1 MRKRKNNLFGRVSLL
16 LIRVPLP
23 FMALALSLL
32 CLPSCETTDT
42 EKKPSETTRLFP
54 APADAVAPHPET
66 LQEEAVKVGGAAGSE
81 ARSQTLA
88 DDLKRFERRPV
99 SVGKGSGT
107 KTEDASDTDIKASSE
122 VLGGDPGEEIP
133 VLLDFDAV
141 PIRDAVAVFAETLGF
156 DYAVDP
162 EARGTVTLS
171 VQDSAA
177 QDKKE
182 KMSRGDLWRL
192 FQAILRMSGA
202 YCSNEDG
209 VVRVAPLLKL
219 PKGRATLRHATPDG
233 APNVEVELIA
243 PRNISSSE
251 LAAGI
256 ADFLSDGAK
265 ATVLRNG
272 ELLLV
277 TDTATNMEKIL
288 SVVNLLDSDT
298 RLRWERAV
306 LRCANVSST
315 QIVDELAGILPVLGF
330 PVSVD
335 NAVPEAGTVHLA
347 GVDRLGVVVASAA
360 NREAIDEVR
369 RWVALLDRA
378 DVGEQEQLYV
388 YKVVNGRAE
397 DLLLALS
404 TVFNI
409 EEGLSMTATSTSK
422 RNASLGASYTNAT
435 QNPGSASAGGTKSV
449 TKQIASGNTRSTAET
464 GETETV
470 FTTPVNVFADGRNNR
485 LVIRTTPRT
494 YAMMK
499 ALLRRLDT
507 IPTQVLLQVLIAE
520 VRLSENMQFG
530 VEFSGVSD
538 ISNKNVNFGTNYSGL
553 IPQTPRTD
561 GEYGFKYLITSGE
574 NKYAYIRGLAGTGNF
589 KILSSPQL
597 AAISG
602 TEASFVVGR
611 EIPIATR
618 TLSEPNSTNT
628 LTTSNEI
635 EYKNI
640 GIILNITPQ
649 VTEGGLITL
658 DLSQIV
664 SNQGENIQVGGHW
677 YPSFINRQVET
688 SLTMHDGETVM
699 VSGIIQETDRSNND
713 SMPFIARIPLLA
725 TLLGYTTAEKERT
738 ELLIMITPTIISK
751 ETSLQ
756 QMIERYKKSVAMIHE
771 FNDSIKDGKDGPED
785 GNGGKG
791 DTGDGSGD

>member
-1 MRKRKNNLFGRVSLL
+1 MIANL
-16 LIRVPLP
+16 
-23 FMALALSLL
+23 ALAAFITAT
-32 CLPSCETTDT
+32 SCETTDS
-42 EKKPSETTRLFP
+42 EKKKPTSSQLFP
-54 APADAVAPHPET
+54 PPADAIAPQPESI
-66 LQEEAVKVGGAAGSE
+66 EKEAVKLATAKNE
-81 ARSQTLA
+81 ARRALSEELNT
-88 DDLKRFERRPV
+88 FERRPIAGNGNPQE
-99 SVGKGSGT
+99 SNTQEKQNEKQPPTILGR
-107 KTEDASDTDIKASSE
+107 DAE
-122 VLGGDPGEEIP
+122 EEIP
-133 VLLDFDAV
+133 VFFDFDAV
-141 PIRDAVAVFAETLGF
+141 PIRDVVSVFAETLGF
-156 DYAVDP
+156 NYAVDS
-162 EARGTVTLS
+162 ETRGTITLK
-171 VQDSAA
+171 VQDPTA
-177 QDKKE
+177 QDKKA
-182 KMSRGDLWRL
+182 KMNRGDIWKL

-202 YCSNEDG
+202 YCSTQKN
-209 VVRVAPLLKL
+209 VVRVAPLMKL
-219 PKGRATLRHATPDG
+219 PKGHTTIKNDED
-233 APNVEVELIA
+233 PNVEVELLA
-243 PRNISSSE
+243 PQNISSAE

-272 ELLLV
+272 DLILL
-277 TDTATNMEKIL
+277 TDTATNMKKIL
-288 SVVNLLDSDT
+288 EIVKLLDSDV
-298 RLRWERAV
+298 RLRWKRAV
-306 LRCANVSST
+306 LRCANVSSA

-330 PVSVD
+330 PVSLD
-335 NAVPEAGTVHLA
+335 AAAPEAGTVHLA
-347 GVDRLGVVVASAA
+347 GLDRLSVIVAAAA
-360 NREAIDEVR
+360 NREAINEVK

-388 YKVVNGRAE
+388 YKVVNSRAE

-409 EEGLSMTATSTSK
+409 QEGLSMTASSTSK
-422 RNASLGASYTNAT
+422 RNASLNSSYSTAS
-435 QNPGSASAGGTKSV
+435 QNPGSASAGGVKSV
-449 TKQIASGNTRSTAET
+449 TRQVTSGAAKSASTPT
-464 GETETV
+464 ETETV
-470 FTTPVNVFADGRNNR
+470 FTAPVNVFADGRNNR
-485 LVIRTTPRT
+485 LVIRTSPRT
-494 YAMMK
+494 YAMIK

-538 ISNKNVNFGTNYSGL
+538 ISNKSVNFGSNYAGL
-553 IPQTPRTD
+553 VPQTPRTD

-649 VTEGGLITL
+649 VTEGGLITM

-664 SNQGENIQVGGHW
+664 SNQGENVQVGGHW

-713 SMPFIARIPLLA
+713 SMPFVARIPLLA
-725 TLLGYTTAEKERT
+725 TLLGYTTAEKQRT
-738 ELLIMITPTIISK
+738 ELLIMITPTVISK
-751 ETSLQ
+751 ETTLQ
-756 QMIERYKKSVAMIHE
+756 RMVERYKKSVAMIKE
-771 FNDSIKDGKDGPED
+771 FNNSIKKKDEKD
-785 GNGGKG
+785 DAADAENTK
-791 DTGDGSGD
+791 